1 MPPRALTNDEAR
13 RKAAL
18 TALTS
23 HPSWPEL
30 AAEIEQKVKKIE
42 KLVLHDALVAKG
54 GRPISER
61 DLIYLRGFVWGMR
74 YITTVPRTAEA
85 TLERFLR
92 EQGIRIDEEA
102 AA

>member
-18 TALTS
+18 GALAG
-23 HPSWPEL
+23 HPSWPDLE
-30 AAEIEQKVKKIE
+30 AEIETKVKKIE

-74 YITTVPRTAEA
+74 YIVGVPRTAEV

-92 EQGIRIDEEA
+92 EQGIRVDEEA